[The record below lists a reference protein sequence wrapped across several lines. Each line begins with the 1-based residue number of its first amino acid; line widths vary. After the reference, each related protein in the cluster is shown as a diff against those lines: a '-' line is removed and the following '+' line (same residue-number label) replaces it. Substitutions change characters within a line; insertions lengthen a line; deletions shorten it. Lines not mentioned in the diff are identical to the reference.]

1 VVEKENKMAA
11 KKWCVGQPRFYKDI
25 RKDPNS
31 EDLFISEDDYVREL
45 PAHAIVTVPE
55 NQRTFTDKEGASWSE
70 ILYKNVGGEDILGWV
85 KNGFLE
91 DVIENLNFN
100 DAEVHIPHPTK
111 DPTDAAQFMIWDGNI
126 KRNMCGELCIA
137 FIVGEDIELLLTKW
151 KENDRLQY
159 YISLVAKAKDNALWA
174 PHLRAILEIYG
185 YRVVSPKLANEVG
198 ACMKY
203 KDGLR
208 DPKKNFVISP
218 GRLEKMLKTHYLIAR
233 VRQSSNGNLVEA
245 GGFGHWV
252 VLDNVKP
259 YGVGRGRIEIYN
271 PYFNKREE
279 HSYVE
284 FQKSCATG
292 YSGYWVNRTPSPPVG

>member
-1 VVEKENKMAA
+1 MAA

-159 YISLVAKAKDNALWA
+159 YISLVAKAKDNA
-174 PHLRAILEIYG
+174 
-185 YRVVSPKLANEVG
+185 
-198 ACMKY
+198 
-203 KDGLR
+203 
-208 DPKKNFVISP
+208 
-218 GRLEKMLKTHYLIAR
+218 
-233 VRQSSNGNLVEA
+233 
-245 GGFGHWV
+245 
-252 VLDNVKP
+252 
-259 YGVGRGRIEIYN
+259 
-271 PYFNKREE
+271 
-279 HSYVE
+279 
-284 FQKSCATG
+284 
-292 YSGYWVNRTPSPPVG
+292 